1 MFDIK
6 KLESETEEQFLWRIG
21 QLVDSGKIE
30 SWSSINDVVNTELG
44 IDEEKWRDESS
55 FRKRYQA
62 AKKFYDGCFSKME
75 SDSYHKQIEEMNR
88 ELERNKIKFRDQRNA
103 WNKQNYTAARID
115 ETLSILDEKISEQ
128 GKVNFQI
135 HENPIVVGD
144 NDLLCILSDL
154 HIGQTF
160 CSAWGEY
167 NTDIAKERL
176 NKYLN
181 EILEIQKT
189 HSSEK
194 CYVSLQ
200 GDLIS
205 GNIHSTIQI
214 SNRENVI
221 EQMKIA
227 IELISSFC
235 YELTK
240 HFSQVFL
247 YNVSGNH
254 SRLIENKDKAVH
266 AERLDD
272 FIGWDVGRTL
282 DHIDNFHMVKHRN
295 LDLGIADINIR
306 GKSYISLHG
315 DYDAFNK
322 QGVLNLCSML
332 GFFPYACLYGHLHT
346 PSTNEV
352 NGIKMIRSGSISGA
366 GDDYTI
372 EKRLC
377 GKPSQTVMVC
387 TDNGIKCIY
396 NVELNYII

>member
-1 MFDIK
+1 MLDLK

-21 QLVDSGKIE
+21 QLVDSGQIE
-30 SWSSINDVVNTELG
+30 SWASINDIVNSELG
-44 IDEEKWRDESS
+44 IEEEKWRDESS
-55 FRKRYQA
+55 FRKRYSA
-62 AKKFYDGCFSKME
+62 AKKFKENCFDKMRSSE
-75 SDSYHKQIEEMNR
+75 YQKQVEEMNR
-88 ELERNKIKFRDQRNA
+88 ELMRNKIKFRDERNA

-115 ETLSILDEKISEQ
+115 ETLNILDEKITKQ
-128 GKVNFQI
+128 GRINFKI
-135 HENPIVVGD
+135 HDFPITTGD
-144 NDLLCILSDL
+144 NDLLVMLTDL

-160 CSAWGEY
+160 KSMWGEY
-167 NTDIAKERL
+167 NTDIAKVRL
-176 NKYLN
+176 NQYLN
-181 EILEIQKT
+181 EILKIQKT
-189 HSSEK
+189 HGSEK

-240 HFSQVFL
+240 YFSQVYL

-254 SRLIENKDKAVH
+254 SRLVENKDKAVH
-266 AERLDD
+266 GERLDD

-282 DHIDNFHMVKHRN
+282 EHIDNFHMIQHRN

-315 DYDAFNK
+315 DFDTFNK

-346 PSTNEV
+346 PSTDEV
-352 NGIKMIRSGSISGA
+352 NGIKMIRSGSLSGS

-377 GKPSQTVMVC
+377 SKPSQTVMVC
-387 TDNGIKCIY
+387 TDKGIKCIY
-396 NVELNYII
+396 NVELN

>member
-1 MFDIK
+1 MIEIK
-6 KLESETEEQFLWRIG
+6 KLPDETEEQFLWKVG
-21 QLVDSGKIE
+21 QLVDSGKVE
-30 SWSSINDVVNTELG
+30 SWNSINDIVNTELG

-62 AKKFYDGCFSKME
+62 AKKFYEGCFSKMVNE
-75 SDSYHKQIEEMNR
+75 EYHDQVKEMNR
-88 ELERNKIKFRDQRNA
+88 ELARNTIRFRDQRNA
-103 WNKQNYTAARID
+103 WSKQNYADARIE
-115 ETLSILDEKISEQ
+115 ETLEILDEKISNQ
-128 GKVNFQI
+128 GKINFEV
-135 HENPIVVGD
+135 HEKPVVIGN
-144 NDLLCILSDL
+144 NDLLCMLTDL

-160 CSAWGEY
+160 KSMWGEY

-181 EILEIQKT
+181 EILEIQKL
-189 HSSEK
+189 HGSEN

-205 GNIHSTIQI
+205 GSIHRTIQI

-221 EQMKIA
+221 EQIKMA

-240 HFSQVFL
+240 HFSQVYL

-254 SRLIENKDKAVH
+254 SRLVEDKNSAVH
-266 AERLDD
+266 RERFDD

-282 DHIDNFHMVKHRN
+282 EHIENFHMVQNRN
-295 LDLGIADINIR
+295 LDLGIADINVR
-306 GKSYISLHG
+306 GKSYIALHG
-315 DYDAFNK
+315 DYDGFNK
-322 QGVLNLCSML
+322 SGVLNLCSML
-332 GFFPYACLYGHLHT
+332 GYFPYACLYGHLHT
-346 PSTNEV
+346 PSTDEV
-352 NGIKMIRSGSISGA
+352 NGIKLIRGGSLAGS

-377 GKPSQTVMVC
+377 GKPSQTVLVC
-387 TDNGIKCIY
+387 TDKGVKCTY
-396 NVELNYII
+396 NIELN

>member
-1 MFDIK
+1 MLDLK

-21 QLVDSGKIE
+21 QLVDSGQIE
-30 SWSSINDVVNTELG
+30 SWASINDIVNSELG
-44 IDEEKWRDESS
+44 IEEEKWRDESS
-55 FRKRYQA
+55 FRKRYSA
-62 AKKFYDGCFSKME
+62 AKKFKENCFDKMRSSE
-75 SDSYHKQIEEMNR
+75 YQKQVEEMNR
-88 ELERNKIKFRDQRNA
+88 ELMRNKIKFRDERNA

-115 ETLSILDEKISEQ
+115 ETLNILDEKITKQ
-128 GKVNFQI
+128 GRINFKI
-135 HENPIVVGD
+135 HDLPITTGD
-144 NDLLCILSDL
+144 NDLLVMLTDL

-160 CSAWGEY
+160 KSMWGEY
-167 NTDIAKERL
+167 NTDIAKVRL
-176 NKYLN
+176 NQYLN
-181 EILEIQKT
+181 EILKIQKT
-189 HSSEK
+189 HGSEK

-240 HFSQVFL
+240 YFSQVYL

-254 SRLIENKDKAVH
+254 SRLVENKDKAVH
-266 AERLDD
+266 GERLDD

-282 DHIDNFHMVKHRN
+282 EHIDNFHMIQHRN

-315 DYDAFNK
+315 DFDTFNK

-346 PSTNEV
+346 PSTDEV
-352 NGIKMIRSGSISGA
+352 NGIKMIRSGSLSGS

-377 GKPSQTVMVC
+377 SKPSQTVMVC
-387 TDNGIKCIY
+387 TDKGIKCIY
-396 NVELNYII
+396 NVELN

>member
-1 MFDIK
+1 MLDLK

-21 QLVDSGKIE
+21 QLVDSGQIE
-30 SWSSINDVVNTELG
+30 SWASINDIVNSELG

-55 FRKRYQA
+55 FRKRYSA
-62 AKKFYDGCFSKME
+62 AKKFKENCFDKMRSSE
-75 SDSYHKQIEEMNR
+75 YQKQVEEMNR
-88 ELERNKIKFRDQRNA
+88 ELMRNKIKFRDERNA

-115 ETLSILDEKISEQ
+115 ETLNILDEKITKQ
-128 GKVNFQI
+128 GRINFKI
-135 HENPIVVGD
+135 HDLPITTGD
-144 NDLLCILSDL
+144 NDLLVMLTDL

-160 CSAWGEY
+160 KSMWGEY
-167 NTDIAKERL
+167 NTDIAKVRL
-176 NKYLN
+176 NQYLN
-181 EILEIQKT
+181 EILKIQKT
-189 HSSEK
+189 HGSEK

-240 HFSQVFL
+240 YFSQVYL

-254 SRLIENKDKAVH
+254 SRLVENKDKAVH
-266 AERLDD
+266 GERLDD

-282 DHIDNFHMVKHRN
+282 EHIDNFHMIQHRN

-315 DYDAFNK
+315 DFDTFNK

-346 PSTNEV
+346 PSTDEV
-352 NGIKMIRSGSISGA
+352 NGIKMIRSGSLSGS

-377 GKPSQTVMVC
+377 SKPSQTVMVC
-387 TDNGIKCIY
+387 TDKGIKCIY
-396 NVELNYII
+396 NVELN

>member
-1 MFDIK
+1 MIDLK
-6 KLESETEEQFLWRIG
+6 RLESESEEQYLWRIG
-21 QLVDSGKIE
+21 QLVDSGQVE
-30 SWSSINDVVNTELG
+30 NWTSINDVVNTELG
-44 IDEEKWRDESS
+44 IEEEKWRDESS

-62 AKKFYDGCFSKME
+62 AKKFYEGCFSKMVNDE
-75 SDSYHKQIEEMNR
+75 YHDQVKTMNR
-88 ELERNKIKFRDQRNA
+88 ELARNTIRFRDERNA
-103 WNKQNYTAARID
+103 WNKQNYADARIE
-115 ETLSILDEKISEQ
+115 ETLNILEEKISQQ
-128 GKVNFQI
+128 GKVNFEV
-135 HENPIVVGD
+135 HEKPVITGD
-144 NDLLCILSDL
+144 NDLLVMLTDL

-160 CSAWGEY
+160 SSMWGEY
-167 NTDIAKERL
+167 NTDIAKERMD
-176 NKYLN
+176 KYLN
-181 EILEIQKT
+181 EILEIKKL
-189 HSSEK
+189 HGSEK

-200 GDLIS
+200 GDIIS

-221 EQMKIA
+221 EQMKKA

-240 HFSQVFL
+240 HFSHVYL

-254 SRLIENKDKAVH
+254 SRLVENKDKAVH
-266 AERLDD
+266 RERLDD

-282 DHIDNFHMVKHRN
+282 EHIDNFHMVQHRN
-295 LDLGIADINIR
+295 LDLGIADINVR

-322 QGVLNLCSML
+322 SGVLNLCSML

-346 PSTNEV
+346 PSTDEV
-352 NGIKMIRSGSISGA
+352 NGIKLVRSGSLAGS

-377 GKPSQTVMVC
+377 GKPNQTVLVC
-387 TDNGIKCIY
+387 TDKGIKCTY
-396 NVELNYII
+396 NVELN

>member
-1 MFDIK
+1 MIDLK
-6 KLESETEEQFLWRIG
+6 RLESESEEQYLWRIG
-21 QLVDSGKIE
+21 QLVDSGQVE
-30 SWSSINDVVNTELG
+30 NWSSINDVVNTELG
-44 IDEEKWRDESS
+44 IEEEKWRDESS

-62 AKKFYDGCFSKME
+62 AKKFYEGCFSKMVNE
-75 SDSYHKQIEEMNR
+75 EYHDQVKKMNR
-88 ELERNKIKFRDQRNA
+88 ELARNTIRFRDERNA
-103 WNKQNYTAARID
+103 WNKQNYADVRIN
-115 ETLSILDEKISEQ
+115 ETLEILEEKISKQ
-128 GKVNFQI
+128 GKVNFEV
-135 HENPIVVGD
+135 HEKPVLTGD
-144 NDLLCILSDL
+144 NDLLVMLTDL

-160 CSAWGEY
+160 SSMWGEY
-167 NTDIAKERL
+167 NTDIAKKRL

-181 EILEIQKT
+181 EILAIQKL
-189 HSSEK
+189 HGSEK
-194 CYVSLQ
+194 CFVSLQ

-221 EQMKIA
+221 EQMKTA

-240 HFSQVFL
+240 HFSQVYL

-266 AERLDD
+266 KERLDD
-272 FIGWDVGRTL
+272 FIGWDVGRVL
-282 DHIDNFHMVKHRN
+282 EHIENFHMVQHRN
-295 LDLGIADINIR
+295 LDLGIADINVR

-322 QGVLNLCSML
+322 SGVLNLCSML

-346 PSTNEV
+346 PSTDEV
-352 NGIKMIRSGSISGA
+352 NGIKLVRSGSLAGS

-377 GKPSQTVMVC
+377 GKPNQTVLVC
-387 TDNGIKCIY
+387 SDKGIRCTY
-396 NVELNYII
+396 NVELN

>member
-1 MFDIK
+1 MIDIK
-6 KLESETEEQFLWRIG
+6 KLESETEEQFLWKVG
-21 QLVDSGKIE
+21 QLVDSGQIE
-30 SWSSINDVVNTELG
+30 SWASVNDIVNKELG

-62 AKKFYDGCFSKME
+62 AKKFYNGCFSKMQ
-75 SDSYHKQIEEMNR
+75 DDTYQKQIDEMNR
-88 ELERNKIKFRDQRNA
+88 ELMRNTIRYRDQRNA
-103 WNKQNYTAARID
+103 WNKQNYSDARID
-115 ETLSILDEKISEQ
+115 ETLIILDEKISQQ
-128 GKVNFQI
+128 GKINFEVHDEPVI
-135 HENPIVVGD
+135 TGD
-144 NDLLCILSDL
+144 NDILCMLTDL

-160 CSAWGEY
+160 DSMWGSY
-167 NTDIAKERL
+167 NTDIAQKRL
-176 NKYLN
+176 NQYLN
-181 EILEIQKT
+181 EILEIQKL
-189 HSSEK
+189 HGSEK

-254 SRLIENKDKAVH
+254 SRLVESKEKAVH

-272 FIGWDVGRTL
+272 FIGWDVGRSL
-282 DHIDNFHMVKHRN
+282 EHIENFHMVKHRN
-295 LDLGIADINIR
+295 LDLGIADICIR

-315 DYDAFNK
+315 DYDSFNK

-332 GFFPYACLYGHLHT
+332 GFFPYACLYGHMHT
-346 PSTNEV
+346 PSTDEV
-352 NGIKMIRSGSISGA
+352 NGIKMIRSGSIAGS

-387 TDNGIKCIY
+387 TAKGIKCIY
-396 NVELNYII
+396 NVELN

>member
-1 MFDIK
+1 MIDLK
-6 KLESETEEQFLWRIG
+6 RLESESEEQYLWRIG
-21 QLVDSGKIE
+21 QLVDSGQVE
-30 SWSSINDVVNTELG
+30 NWSSINDVVNTELG
-44 IDEEKWRDESS
+44 IEEEKWRDESS

-62 AKKFYDGCFSKME
+62 AKKFYEGCFSKMVNE
-75 SDSYHKQIEEMNR
+75 EYHDQIKKMNR
-88 ELERNKIKFRDQRNA
+88 ELARNTIRFRDERNA
-103 WNKQNYTAARID
+103 WNKQNYADVRIN
-115 ETLSILDEKISEQ
+115 ETLEILEEKISKQ
-128 GKVNFQI
+128 GKVNFEV
-135 HENPIVVGD
+135 HEKPVLTGD
-144 NDLLCILSDL
+144 NDLLVMLTDL

-160 CSAWGEY
+160 SSMWGEY
-167 NTDIAKERL
+167 NTDIAKKRL

-181 EILEIQKT
+181 EILAIQKL
-189 HSSEK
+189 HGSEK
-194 CYVSLQ
+194 CFVSLQ

-240 HFSQVFL
+240 HFSQVYL

-266 AERLDD
+266 KERLDD
-272 FIGWDVGRTL
+272 FIGWDVGRSL
-282 DHIDNFHMVKHRN
+282 EHIENFHMVQHRN
-295 LDLGIADINIR
+295 LDLGIADINVR

-322 QGVLNLCSML
+322 SGVLNLCSML

-346 PSTNEV
+346 PSTDEV
-352 NGIKMIRSGSISGA
+352 NGIKLVRSGSLAGS

-377 GKPSQTVMVC
+377 GKPNQTVLVC
-387 TDNGIKCIY
+387 TDKGIRCTY
-396 NVELNYII
+396 NVELN

>member
-1 MFDIK
+1 MIDLK
-6 KLESETEEQFLWRIG
+6 RLESESEEQYLWRIG
-21 QLVDSGKIE
+21 QLVDSGQVE
-30 SWSSINDVVNTELG
+30 NWASINDVVNKELG
-44 IDEEKWRDESS
+44 IEEEKWRDESS

-62 AKKFYDGCFSKME
+62 AKKFYEGCFSKMVNDE
-75 SDSYHKQIEEMNR
+75 YHNQVKTMNR
-88 ELERNKIKFRDQRNA
+88 ELVRNTIRFRDERNA
-103 WNKQNYTAARID
+103 WNKQNYADARIE
-115 ETLSILDEKISEQ
+115 ETLNILEDRISKQ
-128 GKVNFQI
+128 GRVNFEV
-135 HENPIVVGD
+135 HEKPVITGD
-144 NDLLCILSDL
+144 NDLLVMLTDL

-160 CSAWGEY
+160 SSMWGEY

-181 EILEIQKT
+181 EILEIQKL
-189 HSSEK
+189 HGSEK

-200 GDLIS
+200 GDLLS

-221 EQMKIA
+221 EQMKMA

-240 HFSQVFL
+240 HFAHVYL

-254 SRLIENKDKAVH
+254 SRLVENKDKAVH
-266 AERLDD
+266 RERLDD

-282 DHIDNFHMVKHRN
+282 EHIENFHMVQHRN
-295 LDLGIADINIR
+295 LDLGIADINVR

-322 QGVLNLCSML
+322 SGVLNLCSMI

-346 PSTNEV
+346 PSTDEV
-352 NGIKMIRSGSISGA
+352 NGIKLVRSGSLAGS

-377 GKPSQTVMVC
+377 GKPNQTVLVC
-387 TDNGIKCIY
+387 TDKGIKCTY
-396 NVELNYII
+396 NVELN

>member
-1 MFDIK
+1 MIDIR
-6 KLESETEEQFLWRIG
+6 KLPEETEEQFLWKVG
-21 QLVDSGKIE
+21 QLVDSGQVE
-30 SWSSINDVVNTELG
+30 SWASINNIVNIELG
-44 IDEEKWRDESS
+44 IEEEKWRDESS

-62 AKKFYDGCFSKME
+62 AKKFYDNCFASME
-75 SDSYHKQIEEMNR
+75 SEEYAKQIDVLNR
-88 ELERNKIKFRDQRNA
+88 ELARNTVKFRDNRNA
-103 WNKQNYTAARID
+103 WSKQNYADARID
-115 ETLSILDEKISEQ
+115 ETLNILDEKISQQ
-128 GKVNFQI
+128 GKVNFEI
-135 HENPIVVGD
+135 HDKPTIIGN
-144 NDLLCILSDL
+144 NDLLCMLTDL

-160 CSAWGEY
+160 KSMWGEY

-176 NKYLN
+176 NQYLN
-181 EILEIQKT
+181 EILEIQKL
-189 HSSEK
+189 HNSEK

-200 GDLIS
+200 GDIIS

-240 HFSQVFL
+240 HFSQVYL

-254 SRLIENKDKAVH
+254 SRLIESKDKAVH

-272 FIGWDVGRTL
+272 FIGWDIGRTL
-282 DHIDNFHMVKHRN
+282 EHIDNFHMVQHRN

-315 DYDAFNK
+315 DYDSFSK
-322 QGVLNLCSML
+322 SGVLNLCSML

-346 PSTNEV
+346 PSTDEV
-352 NGIKMIRSGSISGA
+352 NGIKLVRSGSLAGS

-377 GKPSQTVMVC
+377 GKPSQTVLVC
-387 TDNGIKCIY
+387 TDKGIKCTY
-396 NVELNYII
+396 NVELN